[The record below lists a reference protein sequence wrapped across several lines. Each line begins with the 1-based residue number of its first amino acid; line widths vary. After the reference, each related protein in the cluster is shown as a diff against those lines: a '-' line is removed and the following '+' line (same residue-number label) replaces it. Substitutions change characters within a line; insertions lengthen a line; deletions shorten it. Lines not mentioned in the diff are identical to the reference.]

1 MKQYSTLSQAA
12 EFAATLCT
20 NWSFAT
26 ADEKYDRNGLLGI
39 AKIHDA
45 ENPADEDSFYLVSPY
60 GSIGFCQDDEEID
73 WLFLADSGAGEDL
86 PVTLSVAPEM
96 KFCPKCGSE
105 VVLGA
110 RFCGKCGEKLFMRR

>member
-1 MKQYSTLSQAA
+1 MKQFSTLYHAA

-26 ADEKYDRNGLLGI
+26 ADEKYDKDGLLGI
-39 AKIHDA
+39 ADIHDA

-60 GSIGFCQDDEEID
+60 GSIGFCQDGEEID

-86 PVTLSVAPEM
+86 TLTFVDTSEI
-96 KFCPKCGSE
+96 KFCPQCGAE
-105 VVLGA
+105 VVPGG
-110 RFCGKCGEKLFMRR
+110 RFCAQCGEQLLR

>member
-1 MKQYSTLSQAA
+1 MKLYSTLYQAA
-12 EFAATLCT
+12 EFAATLSA

-26 ADEKYDRNGLLGI
+26 ADENYDRNGLLGI
-39 AKIHDA
+39 AEIHDA

-86 PVTLSVAPEM
+86 PATFSVAPEI
-96 KFCPKCGSE
+96 KFCPKCGSK
-105 VVLGA
+105 VIPGA
-110 RFCGKCGEKLFMRR
+110 RFCGKCGEKLFMGR